1 MSEPEATGESQRENG
16 GAASSEEARPDKA
29 KLSFESFLPREEA
42 VAYFEA
48 IVAGLKKGAI
58 QFKQDEES
66 VTMNPPSH
74 LDIEVKASRKKG
86 RERISFEVSWRAE
99 EGSDLTIVSN

>member
-1 MSEPEATGESQRENG
+1 MPQSKSTAASKRENG
-16 GAASSEEARPDKA
+16 GSASREDVSSERA
-29 KLSFESFLPREEA
+29 KLGFESFLPREEA

-58 QFKQDEES
+58 QFKQDDES
-66 VTMNPPSH
+66 LTLNPPSH

-99 EGSDLTIVSN
+99 EPSDLTIVSS